1 MPSPSQKSAERGGG
15 PPGHRLGGVGPVG
28 TKTELP
34 CETYLARARGGRSY
48 PGYHRRKGVPG
59 IIGPGEARGVVI
71 TSIRRGVWPGVGIH
85 CTPRFPFR
93 KLATV
98 KNVPEHRSGPS
109 RSDVWRTN
117 LAYRINYT
125 SDGMDSKSQSH
136 TQSNQKVPYHPGQN
150 TPGITKRG
158 QARGAAHPGY
168 HDSGACP
175 QVRRS
180 Q

>member
-1 MPSPSQKSAERGGG
+1 M
-15 PPGHRLGGVGPVG
+15 
-28 TKTELP
+28 
-34 CETYLARARGGRSY
+34 YLARARGGRSY